1 MAEPGPV
8 LIAGGGIGGLALALA
23 LARRGRRAQV
33 LEQRAQFDAAG
44 AGIQLGPN
52 GVRALERLGLTA
64 ALSACVGVPTAISVR
79 AGRTG
84 RPLAELP
91 LGSWIAAR
99 HGAPYWVVHRAD
111 LHRVLLAA
119 AAAEPLITLRPR
131 FALATTTAVGGG
143 VRATSATGE
152 TATGAALVGADG
164 LWSRVRELICPGAA
178 PRFAGATATR
188 AVLPAAAAGLLAG
201 SRVGLWLT
209 SGVHVVHYPVR
220 GGAEVA
226 VVVIAAESGDD
237 IRAARAWDVA
247 LEAADLLRR
256 VRGFDPRL
264 RAVLAG
270 VGDWR
275 SWSLYRTPRLPVWS
289 DGPVTLIG
297 DAAHP
302 MLPYLAQGGALA
314 LEDALVLADCLNA
327 HAGADAAAFRSFEA
341 RRRARAERAQRASAR
356 QGRIYHLPP
365 PLSLGRDCL
374 LRVLPG
380 ARLMARFDW
389 LYGWPHAARR

>member
-1 MAEPGPV
+1 
-8 LIAGGGIGGLALALA
+8 
-23 LARRGRRAQV
+23 
-33 LEQRAQFDAAG
+33 
-44 AGIQLGPN
+44 
-52 GVRALERLGLTA
+52 
-64 ALSACVGVPTAISVR
+64 
-79 AGRTG
+79 
-84 RPLAELP
+84 
-91 LGSWIAAR
+91 
-99 HGAPYWVVHRAD
+99 
-111 LHRVLLAA
+111 
-119 AAAEPLITLRPR
+119 
-131 FALATTTAVGGG
+131 
-143 VRATSATGE
+143 
-152 TATGAALVGADG
+152 
-164 LWSRVRELICPGAA
+164 VRELICPGAA

>member
-1 MAEPGPV
+1 M
-8 LIAGGGIGGLALALA
+8 
-23 LARRGRRAQV
+23 
-33 LEQRAQFDAAG
+33 
-44 AGIQLGPN
+44 
-52 GVRALERLGLTA
+52 
-64 ALSACVGVPTAISVR
+64 PTAISVR

-119 AAAEPLITLRPR
+119 AAAEPLITLRLR